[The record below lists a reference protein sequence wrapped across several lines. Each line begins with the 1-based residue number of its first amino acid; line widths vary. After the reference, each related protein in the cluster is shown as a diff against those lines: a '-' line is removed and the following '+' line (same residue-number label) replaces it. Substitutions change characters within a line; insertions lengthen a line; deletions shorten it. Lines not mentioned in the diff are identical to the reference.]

1 MPATV
6 IKRGKKK
13 GPPSSSNGG
22 SVGNYSESAMD
33 EYLKSLDLYRKS
45 IAKDGSCL
53 FRAVSEQVSFLLC
66 NYLVVV

>member
-6 IKRGKKK
+6 VKRGKKK

-22 SVGNYSESAMD
+22 VGNYSESAMD
-33 EYLKSLDLYRKS
+33 EYLKTLDLYRKS

-53 FRAVSEQVSFLLC
+53 FRAVSEQVMFFLL
-66 NYLVVV
+66 